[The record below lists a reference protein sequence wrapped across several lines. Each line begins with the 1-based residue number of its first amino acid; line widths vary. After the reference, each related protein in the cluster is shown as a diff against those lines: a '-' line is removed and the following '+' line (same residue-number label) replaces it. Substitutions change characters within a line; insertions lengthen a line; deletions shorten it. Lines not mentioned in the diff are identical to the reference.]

1 MKQGCCRSFLWLGIT
16 FALFA
21 PTVGVSAQT
30 ASWSNTGALVTP
42 RVLHTAMSL
51 LNGKVLVVS
60 GCATACVRQTSAEL
74 YDLATGLWTATGSL
88 AVPRIN
94 HTAVRLANGKVLVL
108 GGDRGSPSRNRT
120 NSVELYDP
128 ETGQWSATGDL
139 IFARELATATLLPNG
154 KVLVV
159 GGSGTGADLNAL
171 ASAEL
176 YDPATGSWSPAGTMN
191 VARSFHTAT
200 LLPNGKV
207 LVAAGATGTFASP
220 VLHASAELYD
230 PATNNWT
237 PTGSL
242 GTGRSFHKA
251 ILLPNGKVLAVG
263 GSDVTATVYN
273 SAELYDPATG
283 QWNATGSMT
292 VARQAHTLTLLANGQ
307 ALVIGKTAGQA
318 GAELYDPATGN
329 WRATANLASATRQ
342 NHTATLLSNGKV
354 LVAGGN
360 GPLASA
366 ELYDSGPPAVASV
379 SAASFTAGSAPEAMS
394 AAFGVN
400 LASSVQV
407 AASTPL
413 PTELAGVSVRV
424 RDSAGVERL
433 APLFFVAPTQINYLV
448 PAGTAAGTAYV
459 NISSGAAG
467 VLEIAST
474 APGLFA
480 ANANGQGVAAA
491 VVLRVRG
498 DGSQSY
504 ETVARLENGRFA
516 AVPIELG
523 LASDQVFLLLY
534 GTGIRAQ
541 RTISASLGGTASE
554 VLFAG
559 AVEGLAG
566 LDQVNVRVPRTLA
579 GRGDVEVVLTVDG
592 HATNSVRI
600 NVR

>member
-1 MKQGCCRSFLWLGIT
+1 MKPIFCALFLLAWLG
-16 FALFA
+16 
-21 PTVGVSAQT
+21 VSLGSDAHETAQT
-30 ASWSNTGALVTP
+30 QQWSGTGALNIG
-42 RVLHTAMSL
+42 RVLHTATSL
-51 LNGKVLVVS
+51 LNGKVLVVC
-60 GCATACVRQTSAEL
+60 GCAAGCVRQAIAEV
-74 YDLATGLWTATGSL
+74 YDPATGVWSATGAL

-94 HTAVRLANGKVLVL
+94 HTAVRLANGKVLAL

-120 NSVELYDP
+120 TSVELYDP
-128 ETGQWSATGDL
+128 DTGQWSATGNL
-139 IFARELATATLLPNG
+139 ISAREFATATLLPNG
-154 KVLVV
+154 KLLVT
-159 GGSGTGADLNAL
+159 GGSGTGDDLNAL
-171 ASAEL
+171 ATAEL
-176 YDPATGSWSPAGTMN
+176 YDPATGIWSPAGTMN

-207 LVAAGATGTFASP
+207 LVAAGATGTFTSP

-230 PATNNWT
+230 PATNSWT
-237 PTGSL
+237 LTGSL

-251 ILLPNGKVLAVG
+251 VLLANGKVLAVG
-263 GSDVTATVYN
+263 GSDAIATVYS

-283 QWNATGSMT
+283 QWNATGSMA

-307 ALVIGKTAGQA
+307 ALVVGKTAGQA
-318 GAELYDPATGN
+318 GAELYDPAAGN
-329 WRATANLASATRQ
+329 WRATANLASTTRQ

-354 LVAGGN
+354 LVTGGN
-360 GPLASA
+360 GSLAST
-366 ELYDSGPPAVASV
+366 ELYDGGTTAVASV
-379 SAASFTAGSAPEAMS
+379 SAASFTPGSASEAII
-394 AAFGVN
+394 AAFGAN
-400 LASSVQV
+400 LAPSVQV

-448 PAGTAAGTAYV
+448 PANTAPGTAYV
-459 NISSGAAG
+459 NLSGGTSG

-474 APGLFA
+474 APGLFT
-480 ANANGQGVAAA
+480 ANADGQSVAAA

-504 ETVARLENGRFA
+504 EAVARLEGGRFVA
-516 AVPIELG
+516 APIDLG
-523 LASDQVFLLLY
+523 PASDQVFLVLY

-566 LDQVNVRVPRTLA
+566 LDQVNARVPRSLA
-579 GRGDVEVVLTVDG
+579 GRGELDVVLLVDG
-592 HATNSVRI
+592 RATNAVRV